1 MFSSDNFLLVRMVF
15 DDRLHALRP
24 GANGVY
30 GYEAFPVGDCG
41 PKLKAKSSRTL
52 FLSAP
57 DANLVAVLKA
67 AAGFKNAAVLW
78 SFALSPNNN
87 ILQPSKLVL
96 VTTKQVAIPAAGSA
110 QL

>member
-1 MFSSDNFLLVRMVF
+1 MFSSDNFLLVWMVF

-41 PKLKAKSSRTL
+41 PKLKVKSSRTL
-52 FLSAP
+52 FLSAT
-57 DANLVAVLKA
+57 DANLIAVLKA

-78 SFALSPNNN
+78 SFALSPNSN